1 MQRRLCCRAPNQ
13 SYMPQ
18 PVAPSQQAMTL
29 SPVHIEMP
37 NNPTEMGSNGWAIGS
52 EMSATGNGM
61 VLANPHFP
69 HTGNQ
74 RFWQFGTEIPGE
86 LKVVGGSL
94 SGMPGIVN
102 IGFNEHVAWTHTFS
116 TANRF
121 VVHQLALDP
130 EDETGTHYLVDGES
144 VPMTT
149 KTHQIQ
155 VNTGNGLITLKK
167 PVITVSLAQLL
178 KFLIHR

>member
-1 MQRRLCCRAPNQ
+1 
-13 SYMPQ
+13 
-18 PVAPSQQAMTL
+18 
-29 SPVHIEMP
+29 
-37 NNPTEMGSNGWAIGS
+37 
-52 EMSATGNGM
+52 
-61 VLANPHFP
+61 
-69 HTGNQ
+69 
-74 RFWQFGTEIPGE
+74 
-86 LKVVGGSL
+86 
-94 SGMPGIVN
+94 MPGIVN

-155 VNTGNGLITLKK
+155 VNTGNGLITLEKTSYHSEFGTIIK
-167 PVITVSLAQLL
+167 VPNSPLTWGTDPYGPHIP
-178 KFLIHR
+178 